1 MLRVGCHLRQ
11 AAACF
16 VFVPDFFKDCINLVT
31 WFFQQAVNFLNS
43 MNWNTEGKACFACLA
58 LIMNY
63 LLKLP
68 LNSERE
74 GRKIFIAQHI

>member
-1 MLRVGCHLRQ
+1 
-11 AAACF
+11 
-16 VFVPDFFKDCINLVT
+16 
-31 WFFQQAVNFLNS
+31 

-58 LIMNY
+58 LIMNH

-74 GRKIFIAQHI
+74 GRKIFIADSEHKQLLRTTIYNILVKPN